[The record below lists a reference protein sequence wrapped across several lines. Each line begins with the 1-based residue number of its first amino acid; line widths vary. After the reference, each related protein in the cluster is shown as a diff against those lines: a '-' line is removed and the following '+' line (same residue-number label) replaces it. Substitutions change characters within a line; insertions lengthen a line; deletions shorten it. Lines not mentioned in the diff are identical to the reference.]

1 MKNDRKAKNRE
12 GQIILQTIKLK
23 YTKTIIEM
31 LEANPKILEIVLE
44 RLEKTK
50 ESFFNELMN
59 YKETNIILYDQAY
72 TEIKQLLKK
81 ENQENRQK

>member
-12 GQIILQTIKLK
+12 GQIILQRIKLK
-23 YTKTIIEM
+23 YTKAIIEM
-31 LEANPKILEIVLE
+31 LEANPKTLEILLE
-44 RLEKTK
+44 RLEKSK
-50 ESFFNELMN
+50 EDFFNELMN

-81 ENQENRQK
+81 ENQDNRQK

>member
-81 ENQENRQK
+81 ENQDNRQK

>member
-12 GQIILQTIKLK
+12 GQIILQRIKLK
-23 YTKTIIEM
+23 YTKAIIEM
-31 LEANPKILEIVLE
+31 LEANPKILEILLE
-44 RLEKTK
+44 RLEKSK
-50 ESFFNELMN
+50 EDFFNELMN

-81 ENQENRQK
+81 ENQDNRQK